1 MWWLM
6 MDFESMW
13 VPHFGWK
20 ICVIEELGFYI
31 KIMHVLQHW
40 MSSVFMA
47 NFGTC
52 VWFLDDMNRSRER
65 PGDMNYIGLREDFLG
80 VF

>member
-1 MWWLM
+1 M
-6 MDFESMW
+6 
-13 VPHFGWK
+13 
-20 ICVIEELGFYI
+20 EELGFYI
-31 KIMHVLQHW
+31 ENMYVLPHG

-65 PGDMNYIGLREDFLG
+65 PGDMNYIGLREYFLG